1 MKYNKNIFFII
12 YMYYIVD
19 FIFFKILMNFQK
31 KYDIIFTKFNIDKY
45 ISLHRKDYF
54 MSELVNRNDL
64 NVDKLYDDISS
75 LIDKTKMKVVSHV
88 NTEFVIL
95 NWNIGKRIKNELL
108 DNKKP
113 EYGKKVIKELSKKLI
128 QKYGR
133 GYSYSNLYRML
144 QVNEDFSDFENFAT
158 LSQKLSWSHFV
169 EIVKM
174 DTDIKRK
181 FYATLCM
188 NENWSVRT
196 LRERVDSALFER
208 TAISKK
214 PEETIKNDL
223 QLLTNEN
230 KMTTDLFFRD
240 PYILDFLELKDTYS
254 EKDLENAIISEL
266 EKFILEMGT
275 DFAFLARQ
283 KRIIIDGKDY
293 YIDLLFYHRKLKRLV
308 IIELKLGEFKPE
320 YKGQVE
326 LYLRWLDKYEK
337 AEGEESPLAIIL
349 CASKSDMMTE
359 LLELNNSGIHVAQYL
374 TDYVPKKLLEEK
386 FLSSIKNARIQLDQR
401 NKKP

>member
-1 MKYNKNIFFII
+1 
-12 YMYYIVD
+12 
-19 FIFFKILMNFQK
+19 MN
-31 KYDIIFTKFNIDKY
+31 
-45 ISLHRKDYF
+45 
-54 MSELVNRNDL
+54 ELENLANV
-64 NVDKLYDDISS
+64 NVDQLYNDVSN
-75 LIDKTKMKVVSHV
+75 LIEKAKVQVVSHV

-113 EYGKKVIKELSKKLI
+113 EYGKRVIKELSKRLI
-128 QKYGR
+128 EKYGR

-144 QVNEDFSDFENFAT
+144 QINEDFEDFENFAT

-181 FYATLCM
+181 FYTTMCM

-196 LRERVDSALFER
+196 LKERVDSALFER

-214 PEETIKNDL
+214 PEQTIINDL

-254 EKDLENAIISEL
+254 EKDLENAIINEL
-266 EKFILEMGT
+266 EKFILEMGN

-283 KRIIIDGKDY
+283 KRITIDGRDY
-293 YIDLLFYHRKLKRLV
+293 YMDLLFYHRKLKRLV
-308 IIELKLGEFKPE
+308 VIELKLDEFKPE
-320 YKGQVE
+320 HKGQVE
-326 LYLRWLDKYEK
+326 LYLKWLDKYEK
-337 AEGEESPLAIIL
+337 AEGEEPPVAIIL
-349 CASKSDMMTE
+349 CATKSDMMTE
-359 LLELNNSGIHVAQYL
+359 LLELDNSGIHVAQYL
-374 TDYVPKKLLEEK
+374 TNYVPKELLQEK
-386 FLSSIKNARIQLDQR
+386 FLSSIKNAKIQLEQR
-401 NKKP
+401 NKSEEKE